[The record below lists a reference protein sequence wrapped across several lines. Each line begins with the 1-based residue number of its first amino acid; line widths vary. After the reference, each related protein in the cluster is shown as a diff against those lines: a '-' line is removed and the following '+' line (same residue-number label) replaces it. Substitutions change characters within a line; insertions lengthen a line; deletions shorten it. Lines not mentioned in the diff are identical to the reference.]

1 MKLYYS
7 RGACSLA
14 PHIVAHEAGLQI
26 ELDKVDTKTKTTQ
39 NGGDLKQVNPNAYVP
54 VLQLDDG
61 EYLTEA
67 AVVVQYLADL
77 RPQSGL
83 APAQGTMARYRLMEW
98 LGFIS
103 TELHKGYSPLFQP
116 TTPEEYKTLVRQKLA
131 LRLAYVESR
140 LAGRQ
145 FLMGD
150 AFSVADAYL
159 FVIVN
164 WSRAT
169 QVDLTAF
176 PNLQAFQQR
185 VAHRPAVQ
193 AAMKA
198 EGLVK

>member
-39 NGGDLKQVNPNAYVP
+39 NGGDFKQISPNGYVP

-67 AVVVQYLADL
+67 TVVVQYLADL
-77 RPQSGL
+77 RPQSAL

-116 TTPEEYKTLVRQKLA
+116 ATPEEYKTLVRQKLA

-169 QVDLTAF
+169 QVDLTAC

-185 VAHRPAVQ
+185 VAHRPAVR
-193 AAMKA
+193 AAMQA

>member
-39 NGGDLKQVNPNAYVP
+39 NGGDLKQVSPNGYVP

-131 LRLAYVESR
+131 LRLAYVENR
-140 LAGRQ
+140 LAGQQ

-176 PNLQAFQQR
+176 PNVQAFQQR

>member
-39 NGGDLKQVNPNAYVP
+39 NGGDFKQISPNGYVP

-67 AVVVQYLADL
+67 TVVVQYLADL
-77 RPQSGL
+77 RPQSAL

-116 TTPEEYKTLVRQKLA
+116 ATPEEYKTLVRQKLA

-159 FVIVN
+159 FVILN

-185 VAHRPAVQ
+185 VAHRPAVR
-193 AAMKA
+193 AAMQA